1 MAISPQMKS
10 RLESIDKL
18 VAEGYSVKKVW
29 DAFPALESS
38 NGVTKNVLAS
48 SPAGFS
54 WIAFFFPFAVCA
66 QIKEWSYFYVTGFIF
81 LAGSLVYKLTGWDPG
96 YALGIAIGVQY
107 GFFYPYLRW
116 QALRKGDRE
125 LGVGLSIL
133 VGIALSTLCALPSIV
148 FELLFIE

>member
-1 MAISPQMKS
+1 MTISPKMKD

-18 VAEGYSVKKVW
+18 VQEGYKIKKVW

-38 NGVTKNVLAS
+38 SGVAKNVLWS

-54 WIAFFFPFAVCA
+54 WIAFFFPYAVCA
-66 QIKEWSYFYVTGFIF
+66 QIKEWSYFYVTGFIL
-81 LAGSLVYKLTGWDPG
+81 LAGSLVYKVTGWDPG
-96 YALGIAIGVQY
+96 NTLGIVICIQY

-116 QALRKGDRE
+116 QALQKGDRE

-133 VGIALSTLCALPSIV
+133 VGIVLSILCALPSII

>member
-1 MAISPQMKS
+1 MTISPKMRP
-10 RLESIDKL
+10 RLEAIDKL
-18 VAEGYSVKKVW
+18 VHEGYKIKKVW
-29 DAFPALESS
+29 DAFPVLESS
-38 NGVTKNVLAS
+38 SGVVRNVFSS

-66 QIKEWSYFYVTGFIF
+66 QIKEWSYFYVTGFIL
-81 LAGSLVYKLTGWDPG
+81 LAGSFLYKITGWDPG
-96 YALGIAIGVQY
+96 YALSIAIGVQY

-133 VGIALSTLCALPSIV
+133 VGILLSVLCALPSIV
-148 FELLFIE
+148 FELLFVE